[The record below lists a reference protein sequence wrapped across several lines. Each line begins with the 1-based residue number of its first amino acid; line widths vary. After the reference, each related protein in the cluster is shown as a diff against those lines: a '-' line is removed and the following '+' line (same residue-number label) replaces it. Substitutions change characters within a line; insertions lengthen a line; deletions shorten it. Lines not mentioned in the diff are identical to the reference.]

1 MTLSR
6 LLSSSSSFALL
17 RAPDGPAGGGAEPG
31 KEPVAA
37 PAEEPAAPAAP
48 AAEAAPAAVPGAE
61 APAPKEPAGDAAK
74 PDAAAAPG
82 KEFPPS
88 ILDEAVKPTVEAKE
102 PPKDAP
108 KDGAPEKAAE
118 AKPPAKEEPAAKEAK
133 PGEAKAPDAKPAEPP
148 APIEYAFK
156 YPEGIKAENLNAETL
171 GAFTGILQELRAQ
184 PEAGQKLMDMHLA
197 EMQRVAADVERRVSE
212 RQWDVFADQQRQ
224 SREAVMADPELGG
237 SRHDTMLRTVMSVID
252 AYGLRKDDNGKPR
265 TADAIA
271 AERKELLDDFRAT
284 GIANRASLLR
294 LMNWAGN
301 TFIRE
306 GTPRPAPAPRTPAAD
321 PATRGLRRY
330 ANTTPAANGAG

>member
-6 LLSSSSSFALL
+6 LLSSTSSFALL
-17 RAPDGPAGGGAEPG
+17 RAPDGPAGGGGAEPG

-37 PAEEPAAPAAP
+37 PAAEPGAPAAP
-48 AAEAAPAAVPGAE
+48 AAEAAPAAPVAAE
-61 APAPKEPAGDAAK
+61 APAPKEPVGDAAK
-74 PDAAAAPG
+74 PDAPAAPG

-88 ILDEAVKPTVEAKE
+88 ILDEAAKPTVE
-102 PPKDAP
+102 PKAP
-108 KDGAPEKAAE
+108 DKAADKAPDVPAAD

-156 YPEGIKAENLNAETL
+156 YPEGIKPEDLNAETM
-171 GAFTGILQELRAQ
+171 GSFTALLNENRMP

-212 RQWDVFADQQRQ
+212 RQWEVFADQQKQ
-224 SREAVMADPELGG
+224 SREKVMADPELGG
-237 SRHDTMLRTVMSVID
+237 SRHDTMLSTVMSVID
-252 AYGLRKDDNGKPR
+252 AYGLRKDTNGKPR
-265 TADAIA
+265 TADTIA
-271 AERKELLDDFRAT
+271 TERKELLDDFRAT

-294 LMNWAGN
+294 LMNWAGE
-301 TFIRE
+301 TFVRE
-306 GTPRPAPAPRTPAAD
+306 GKPRPAPAPRTPAAD

>member
-17 RAPDGPAGGGAEPG
+17 RAPDGPAGGGDGAEPG

-37 PAEEPAAPAAP
+37 PAAEPAAPAAP
-48 AAEAAPAAVPGAE
+48 AAEAAPAAGE
-61 APAPKEPAGDAAK
+61 TPAAKEPAGDAAK

-88 ILDEAVKPTVEAKE
+88 ILDDAAKPTVEAKE
-102 PPKDAP
+102 PPKDA
-108 KDGAPEKAAE
+108 KAAEPAVE
-118 AKPPAKEEPAAKEAK
+118 AKPPAKEEPAAKDGK

-156 YPEGIKAENLNAETL
+156 YPEGIKAEDLNAETL

-197 EMQRVAADVERRVSE
+197 EMQRVAAETERRVSE
-212 RQWDVFADQQRQ
+212 RQWEVFADQQRQ

-237 SRHDTMLRTVMSVID
+237 SRHDTMLATVMSVID
-252 AYGLRKDDNGKPR
+252 AYGLRKDANGKPR
-265 TADAIA
+265 TADTIA
-271 AERKELLDDFRAT
+271 TERKELLDDFRAT
-284 GIANRASLLR
+284 GIANRRSLLR
-294 LMNWAGN
+294 LMNWAGE
-301 TFIRE
+301 TFVRE
-306 GTPRPAPAPRTPAAD
+306 GKPRPAPAPRTPAAD